1 MIENLSALF
10 EGGKAFCNF
19 LMGKNFKE
27 GLMHTSYN
35 NSKQFLAEYKEEVR
49 ETIPEE
55 LPKEVSC
62 FLDFVLENLFDDSLS
77 VAEALQ
83 RCTIKSKNFTSRFS
97 LYAGATPKQFIL
109 EHRTTAAQHL
119 LLETKLTIAQISIL
133 TGFSSHSAF
142 SKAFK
147 NSTGG
152 INPSVWR
159 KKNSGKNS
167 GKNSQKNSGK
177 SSG

>member
-1 MIENLSALF
+1 
-10 EGGKAFCNF
+10 
-19 LMGKNFKE
+19 
-27 GLMHTSYN
+27 MHTSYN
-35 NSKQFLAEYKEEVR
+35 NSKQFLAKYKEEVR
-49 ETIPEE
+49 DAIPNE
-55 LPKEVSC
+55 LPKEVNC

-83 RCTIKSKNFTSRFS
+83 RCNIKSKNFSSRFS

-109 EHRTTAAQHL
+109 EHRTNAAQHL
-119 LLETKLTIAQISIL
+119 LLESRLTIAQISIL

-152 INPSVWR
+152 
-159 KKNSGKNS
+159 
-167 GKNSQKNSGK
+167 
-177 SSG
+177 

>member
-1 MIENLSALF
+1 
-10 EGGKAFCNF
+10 
-19 LMGKNFKE
+19 
-27 GLMHTSYN
+27 MHTSYH
-35 NSKQFLAEYKEEVR
+35 NSKQFLAKYKEEVR

-55 LPKEVSC
+55 LPKEVNC
-62 FLDFVLENLFDDSLS
+62 FLDFVLENLFNDSLYIS
-77 VAEALQ
+77 EANQ
-83 RCTIKSKNFTSRFS
+83 RCKINSKNFTSRFS
-97 LYAGATPKQFIL
+97 LYTGATPKQFIL

-119 LLETKLTIAQISIL
+119 LLETELTIAQISIL

-152 INPSVWR
+152 LNPSVWR
-159 KKNSGKNS
+159 K
-167 GKNSQKNSGK
+167 KNSQKNSGK